1 VVPGWFFL
9 FFFGDKRKMGRLQ
22 KTRWIVGI
30 AVIAAIALLGFFD
43 PRNPAVLAQQ
53 PTGSIAT
60 VTGTPEG
67 PIITVDQSIPVI
79 RVFAGPSSFDYPAI
93 GVLLG
98 NETAPAIGRA
108 DGREDWILI
117 RYPGVPNAIGWV
129 YGPYVKL
136 SPGARLPLI
145 EIPGTPTPFS
155 TPTIDPTLAAIYI
168 GQQTP
173 TRLPTFTPP
182 PPLEQ
187 PLFTDSP
194 DSAPTNIPTGLLIV
208 GLGLFGFFGA
218 VISYLRGR

>member
-1 VVPGWFFL
+1 
-9 FFFGDKRKMGRLQ
+9 MTRLS
-22 KTRWIVGI
+22 KTRVMIWLAVVTGI
-30 AVIAAIALLGFFD
+30 LLLGALLPG
-43 PRNPAVLAQQ
+43 RQVVLAQQ
-53 PTGSIAT
+53 PTGSIPT

-67 PIITVDQSIPVI
+67 PIVTVYQNNNVI
-79 RVFAGPSSFDYPAI
+79 HVYAGPSTYDYPSI
-93 GVLLG
+93 GILLA

-108 DGREDWILI
+108 KDRLDWIQI
-117 RYPGVPNAIGWV
+117 KYEGVPGATGWI

-136 SPGARLPLI
+136 SAGALLPI
-145 EIPGTPTPFS
+145 VEVPSTPTPFS
-155 TPTIDPTLAAIYI
+155 TPTIDPTLAAAFI

-187 PLFTDSP
+187 PQFTDGP
-194 DSAPTNIPTGLLIV
+194 NAAATNVPTGLLIL